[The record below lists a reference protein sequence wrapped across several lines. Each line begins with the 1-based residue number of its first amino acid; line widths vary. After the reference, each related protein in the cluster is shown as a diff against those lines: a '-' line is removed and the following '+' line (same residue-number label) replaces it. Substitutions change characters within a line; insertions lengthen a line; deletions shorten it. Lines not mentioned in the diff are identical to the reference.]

1 MRYVWELRPVDGGT
15 TPPADLRYRP
25 RRLARI
31 IAVMT
36 TLGMV
41 VDTGPPPKFPMWAVY
56 GVSDFD
62 SAGRPL
68 GGRAEDYEAALAR
81 ILSHHGRTD
90 VPGIPL
96 HKLRTSLGWHVTAAE
111 CAAAVAKFDAW
122 PGEPPAAFGSQLVPF
137 LRAAGA
143 GDGFEVH

>member
-1 MRYVWELRPVDGGT
+1 MRYVWELRPVDGGP
-15 TPPADLRYRP
+15 TPPADLTYRP
-25 RRLARI
+25 RRMARI
-31 IAVMT
+31 IAAMT

-41 VDTGPPPKFPMWAVY
+41 VDAGPPPKFPMWAVY

-68 GGRAEDYEAALAR
+68 GGRAGDYEAALAR

-90 VPGIPL
+90 RPGIPL

-111 CAAAVAKFDAW
+111 CAAAVATFDAW
-122 PGEPPAAFGSQLVPF
+122 PGEPPAALGARLVPF
-137 LRAAGA
+137 LRAASA
-143 GDGFEVH
+143 RDGFEVH